1 MGDRGGTLCN
11 AAAALMA
18 RGAKSASVY
27 VTHGVLSGSAVERIA
42 ASRIESLTMT
52 DSIQATDEARAAG
65 NIRQF
70 TIAPILAEAMQRIS
84 DESSVSS
91 LFD

>member
-1 MGDRGGTLCN
+1 ME
-11 AAAALMA
+11 
-18 RGAKSASVY
+18 RGAKSVSVY
-27 VTHGVLSGSAVERIA
+27 VTHGVLSGAAVERI
-42 ASRIESLTMT
+42 SSSCIESLTMT
-52 DSIQATDEARAAG
+52 DSILATAEARVAR

>member
-1 MGDRGGTLCN
+1 MSVD
-11 AAAALMA
+11 
-18 RGAKSASVY
+18 VY
-27 VTHGVLSGSAVERIA
+27 VTHGVLSGGAV
-42 ASRIESLTMT
+42 SRIEKSAMESLTMT
-52 DSIQATDEARAAG
+52 DSILATDEARASG
-65 NIRQF
+65 SIRFF

>member
-1 MGDRGGTLCN
+1 MKS
-11 AAAALMA
+11 
-18 RGAKSASVY
+18 RGAESVDVY
-27 VTHGVLSGSAVERIA
+27 VTHGVLSGDAVARIEPSA
-42 ASRIESLTMT
+42 IESLTMT
-52 DSIQATDEARAAG
+52 DSILATDEARAAA

-84 DESSVSS
+84 DETSVSS